1 MTHIGHLLADNSR
14 LARRAFDERVRADG
28 VTGPQARLLL
38 MLDRQPG
45 EYQGYYADQLDVE
58 PITLCRMVDRLA
70 DAGLIERRPDPA
82 DRRAR
87 RLHLT
92 DKSREKLTRLRDRLD
107 AMVEEIL
114 AGLSLSDREEFV
126 RLLTVVRTN
135 LAAQRVAGEGSKW
148 LRPIPP

>member
-1 MTHIGHLLADNSR
+1 MSHIGYLLADNSR

-38 MLDRQPG
+38 LLQRTPG
-45 EYQGYYADQLDVE
+45 ENQGYYADQLDVE
-58 PITLCRMVDRLA
+58 PITLCRMVDRLE
-70 DAGLIERRPDPA
+70 DAGLVERHPDLN

-92 DKSREKLTRLRDRLD
+92 AKSRAKLARLRDRLD
-107 AMVEEIL
+107 AMVDEIL
-114 AGLSLSDREEFV
+114 AGMSDADREEFA

-135 LAAQRVAGEGSKW
+135 LAAQRGQEKAANG
-148 LRPIPP
+148 

>member
-1 MTHIGHLLADNSR
+1 MSQIGYLLADNSR

-38 MLDRQPG
+38 ILDRNPG
-45 EYQGYYADQLDVE
+45 ENQGHYAELLDVE
-58 PITLCRMVDRLA
+58 PITLCRMVDRLE
-70 DAGLIERRPDPA
+70 DAGLIERRPDLN

-92 DKSREKLTRLRDRLD
+92 DKSREKLTRLRERLD

-114 AGLSLSDREEFV
+114 AGLSVADRKEFV
-126 RLLTVVRTN
+126 RLLTTVRTN
-135 LAAQRVAGEGSKW
+135 LAAQRDQEKAAK
-148 LRPIPP
+148 R

>member
-1 MTHIGHLLADNSR
+1 MSHIGHLLADNSR

-38 MLDRQPG
+38 ILDRSPG
-45 EYQGYYADQLDVE
+45 ENQGHYADLLDVE
-58 PITLCRMVDRLA
+58 PITLCRMVDRLE
-70 DAGLIERRPDPA
+70 DAGLVERRPDVN

-92 DKSREKLTRLRDRLD
+92 AKSRAKLTRLRERLD
-107 AMVEEIL
+107 TMVDEIL
-114 AGLSLSDREEFV
+114 VGLSVADREEFV

-135 LAAQRVAGEGSKW
+135 LVQQREQERTAHG
-148 LRPIPP
+148 